1 MSVVIPPIEP
11 SPALDVCNAL
21 WRLCNICAIATKSRT
36 LLSVPVPSAEA
47 LVRRF
52 VETDGVDVT
61 ANAPLPESV
70 QRFRETK
77 TFAEIKEPAAY
88 RADLGRGAP

>member
-1 MSVVIPPIEP
+1 M
-11 SPALDVCNAL
+11 
-21 WRLCNICAIATKSRT
+21 
-36 LLSVPVPSAEA
+36 PSAEA